1 MNITFISDLT
11 ITTYEHYL
19 KISKP
24 MIEWTIIKKL
34 AINPKL
40 IKAFDRNVPHTLIRK
55 YSHIIDEE
63 EI

>member
-11 ITTYEHYL
+11 NTTYDHYL

-34 AINPKL
+34 ANNLKL
-40 IKAFDRNVPHTLIRK
+40 IKAFDRNIPHPLFRK
-55 YSHIIDEE
+55 YSHIIDDE